1 MRPEAGG
8 SRVLTVRP
16 AARASPRPHRPRESP
31 CAEDSF
37 DGEYSRWDMEWLWF
51 VTVAGCLLALAALA
65 TARRLSRR
73 LAQLSEQ
80 YWELK
85 YEHGELKSRI
95 KALAPTPEETAATRP
110 PVQQTFVPLTS
121 IKKK

>member
-1 MRPEAGG
+1 
-8 SRVLTVRP
+8 
-16 AARASPRPHRPRESP
+16 
-31 CAEDSF
+31 
-37 DGEYSRWDMEWLWF
+37 MEWLWL
-51 VTVAGCLLALAALA
+51 VAGTGWVLALAALA

-85 YEHGELKSRI
+85 YDHGELKARVR
-95 KALAPTPEETAATRP
+95 ALAPTPDEVAADRS

-121 IKKK
+121 LKRS